1 MKQEKRIPTIL
12 GLFLLL
18 TALFAGVLLTSR
30 VSNFSPRASGNC
42 DPVSLQISNIT
53 HNSASISFTTTK
65 ECSATINI
73 DNKTIGDFR
82 FVDGKQEFFPSQI
95 HYFEVTDLQ
104 KESSYHFSVIS
115 GGKNYDLPEYTFET
129 AYQPNQQT
137 SSATLAWGKI
147 LDSDHNPSKEAI
159 LYLNIPG
166 ASPLSAI
173 VTSSGNWHIPL
184 STSFNQAKTNWFSP
198 EENLEEN
205 IVVIAP
211 NQISTQIINNTF
223 NNNPVPDIIIGQNDF
238 FTSQAIPDSQQVG
251 DLPSIEN
258 EISSEKNLTIN
269 NPKDNEI
276 ISTQKPQFFGTAP
289 LNSEITIKVESPVT
303 LNGQVDTDND
313 GIWEWEVPQDLDPGE
328 HTITVTAK
336 NKDTGLIET
345 ISRKFIVLA
354 SDGETNFT
362 ASPSAQTN
370 TPTPSPAPT
379 ATPTLIPTQAPT
391 ATPAVTRVEK
401 PDTSSG
407 VPQTGATLPTFIII
421 FTAIALM
428 STAFI
433 FNSKKD

>member
-18 TALFAGVLLTSR
+18 TALFTGVILTSR

-42 DPVSLQISNIT
+42 DPTNLQITNIT
-53 HNSASISFTTTK
+53 HNSASISFTTSK

-73 DNKTIGDFR
+73 NNRTIGDFR
-82 FVDGKQEFFPSQI
+82 FIDNKQEAFPSQI
-95 HYFEVTDLQ
+95 HYFEITDLE
-104 KESSYHFSVIS
+104 KENSYHFSVIS
-115 GGKNYDLPEYTFET
+115 GGKNYDLPEYQIET
-129 AYQPNQQT
+129 GYQPNQQT

-147 LDSDHNPSKEAI
+147 LDSNHNPSKEAI

-166 ASPLSAI
+166 ASPLSAV

-184 STSFNQAKTNWFSP
+184 STSFNEAKTNWFTP
-198 EENLEEN
+198 EENIEEN
-205 IVVIAP
+205 IIVIAP
-211 NQISTQIINNTF
+211 NQSSTQIVNNTS
-223 NNNPVPDIIIGQNDF
+223 NNDPVPDIIIGQNDF
-238 FTSQAIPDSQQVG
+238 FTSQNTSETQQVG
-251 DLPSIEN
+251 DLPVVGDEL
-258 EISSEKNLTIN
+258 SSEKKLNIN

-303 LNGQVDTDND
+303 LNGQVDTDED
-313 GIWEWEVPQDLDPGE
+313 GIWQWEVPQDLSPGE
-328 HTITVTAK
+328 HTITVTSTD
-336 NKDTGLIET
+336 KDSGLIET
-345 ISRKFIVLA
+345 ISHKFTVLA
-354 SDGETNFT
+354 SDGDTNFT

-370 TPTPSPAPT
+370 TPTPTQAPT

-391 ATPAVTRVEK
+391 ATPIVTRVEK

-407 VPQTGATLPTFIII
+407 VPQTGATLPTLITI
-421 FTAIALM
+421 FAAITLM